1 MAGKGRLQGGCSGG
15 ARPGTGPKKRKPGLT
30 RTQKRLAKQ
39 AALAHAVDETGEAQ
53 HTAPAPATV
62 PGACC
67 RGGRQAQHTGQV
79 LEGADVLRERG
90 IGADVL
96 REREG

>member
-39 AALAHAVDETGEAQ
+39 AALAHAGDETGEAQ
-53 HTAPAPATV
+53 HAAPAPATA
-62 PGACC
+62 PAAA
-67 RGGRQAQHTGQV
+67 RGGKLNTLDKFLKAPMS
-79 LEGADVLRERG
+79 
-90 IGADVL
+90 
-96 REREG
+96 

>member
-39 AALAHAVDETGEAQ
+39 AALAHAVDEAGEAQ
-53 HTAPAPATV
+53 HAAPAPAKA
-62 PGACC
+62 PAAAA
-67 RGGRQAQHTGQV
+67 GGKLNTLDKFLKAPMS
-79 LEGADVLRERG
+79 
-90 IGADVL
+90 
-96 REREG
+96 